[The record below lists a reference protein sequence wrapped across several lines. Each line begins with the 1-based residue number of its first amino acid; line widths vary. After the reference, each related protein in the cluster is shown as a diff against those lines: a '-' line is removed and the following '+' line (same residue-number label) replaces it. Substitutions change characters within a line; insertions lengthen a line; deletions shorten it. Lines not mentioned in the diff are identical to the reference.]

1 MPEVGSNYTFLAVI
15 LIGFVLKKDGNYY
28 TQVFLKE
35 CKYIEKEEKVIR
47 YTNDDLEVS
56 FYYSD

>member
-15 LIGFVLKKDGNYY
+15 LICFVLKKDGNYY

-56 FYYSD
+56 FYCSD